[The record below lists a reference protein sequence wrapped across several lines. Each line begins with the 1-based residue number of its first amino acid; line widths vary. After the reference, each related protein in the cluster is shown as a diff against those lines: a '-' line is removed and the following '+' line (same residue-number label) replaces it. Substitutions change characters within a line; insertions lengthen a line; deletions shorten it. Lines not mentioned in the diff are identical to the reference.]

1 MMTNRQ
7 LDEFKASLRQCEE
20 MDRFEMLDKLRLF
33 RVTELAK
40 DDDQYIRLLLKKTL
54 IEEILKDE
62 DSGTLRFELEAIKG
76 LLQCKSKGFGCCFLG
91 CRFEAYRHRDYIKHL
106 KLVHTPAQLS

>member
-1 MMTNRQ
+1 MTNRQ

-20 MDRFEMLDKLRLF
+20 MDRFEMLDKLRLL
-33 RVTELAK
+33 RVTDFAK
-40 DDDQYIRLLLKKTL
+40 DNNQYIRLLLKKTL

-91 CRFEAYRHRDYIKHL
+91 CRFEAYYIKHL
-106 KLVHTPAQLS
+106 KLVHTQAQLS

>member
-40 DDDQYIRLLLKKTL
+40 DDNQYIRLLLKKTL
-54 IEEILKDE
+54 I
-62 DSGTLRFELEAIKG
+62 
-76 LLQCKSKGFGCCFLG
+76 
-91 CRFEAYRHRDYIKHL
+91 
-106 KLVHTPAQLS
+106 

>member
-40 DDDQYIRLLLKKTL
+40 DDNQYIRLLLKKTL
-54 IEEILKDE
+54 IEEILKEE

-76 LLQCKSKGFGCCFLG
+76 LLQC
-91 CRFEAYRHRDYIKHL
+91 RFEAYRHRDYIKHQ
-106 KLVHTPAQLS
+106 KLVHTQAQLS